1 MKHIIIGTAGH
12 VDHGKTAL
20 IEALTGF
27 AGDSLY
33 EEKRRGITI
42 DLSFSHMQNRDT
54 NVAFIDVPGHEKL
67 LKNMIAGA
75 FGFDASM
82 VVIDANEGLM
92 PQSKEHLDILNLL
105 HVKNII
111 IALTK
116 CDLASQEIIKERNK
130 EIREHIKSLENIK
143 IYDFCE
149 VSIYDKDSIQKL
161 KETLFSLPLAEKKSN
176 GFFRYYVDRSFSL
189 NGVGQ
194 VVTGTLL
201 DGKIKVGDKIF
212 APEIGSEFKIK
223 NLQVHDKDVNDASI
237 SQRTAINLQGNSK
250 KPLKKGVLLCKKGF
264 IKGFNNIDVFL
275 QSSSGHSI
283 KHNTTLHVF
292 IGTKQMEAKVLLLEE
307 TKSFK
312 EGFATLNF
320 KQKIFLVHNEPF
332 ILVSRG
338 RTIGGGRVLNPINDP
353 LKKRIKLDLLN
364 ALKKD
369 DFKSAFLLLSSIHKR
384 GFGLISSNQRF
395 GLSHEDAI
403 EFAKTLDD
411 VFVDDKNL
419 VIYPSDIKTELKN
432 IIKNIYERNEYA
444 LLSANSLS
452 LKLKWASVNL
462 LQDVLNKLCE
472 ENFLEFENGIYKSA
486 NVEIKNID
494 SHIEEK
500 IFQILN
506 NSGITPDAPYN
517 IYDDLD
523 IDRKIGDNAL
533 KKLTKAKKVVRLAHN
548 IFIEANT
555 LSGIVAKLREII
567 SKEGGVDVVSFRK
580 YFDISRKYLVAY
592 LDYLDNFDDI
602 KKENNRRYFIT

>member
-1 MKHIIIGTAGH
+1 
-12 VDHGKTAL
+12 
-20 IEALTGF
+20 
-27 AGDSLY
+27 
-33 EEKRRGITI
+33 
-42 DLSFSHMQNRDT
+42 
-54 NVAFIDVPGHEKL
+54 
-67 LKNMIAGA
+67 
-75 FGFDASM
+75 
-82 VVIDANEGLM
+82 
-92 PQSKEHLDILNLL
+92 
-105 HVKNII
+105 
-111 IALTK
+111 
-116 CDLASQEIIKERNK
+116 
-130 EIREHIKSLENIK
+130 
-143 IYDFCE
+143 
-149 VSIYDKDSIQKL
+149 
-161 KETLFSLPLAEKKSN
+161 
-176 GFFRYYVDRSFSL
+176 
-189 NGVGQ
+189 
-194 VVTGTLL
+194 
-201 DGKIKVGDKIF
+201 
-212 APEIGSEFKIK
+212 
-223 NLQVHDKDVNDASI
+223 
-237 SQRTAINLQGNSK
+237 
-250 KPLKKGVLLCKKGF
+250 
-264 IKGFNNIDVFL
+264 
-275 QSSSGHSI
+275 
-283 KHNTTLHVF
+283 
-292 IGTKQMEAKVLLLEE
+292 MEAKVLLLEE

-332 ILVSRG
+332 ILVSGG

-369 DFKSAFLLLSSIHKR
+369 DFKSAFLLLCSIHKR

-403 EFAKTLDD
+403 KFAKTLDD

-419 VIYPSDIKTELKN
+419 VIYPSGIKTELKN

-602 KKENNRRYFIT
+602 KKENNRRYFIA